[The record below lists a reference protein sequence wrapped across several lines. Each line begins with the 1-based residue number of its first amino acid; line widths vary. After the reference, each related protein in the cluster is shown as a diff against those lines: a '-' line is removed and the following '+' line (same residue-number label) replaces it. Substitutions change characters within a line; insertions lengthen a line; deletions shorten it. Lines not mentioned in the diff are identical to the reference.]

1 MSLNNNGGTVPPV
14 TAAGINNQLSSL
26 AKLHGNANLRNKL
39 IEHAEQLAVD
49 MKSRLPE
56 SGIEFGV
63 WHQLPGKTC
72 NGVLSTSILVSDV
85 NATFI
90 DLCTGVVVTVDHV
103 GCRRVSMIGG
113 AR

>member
-1 MSLNNNGGTVPPV
+1 MASCNNGGSLPSKS
-14 TAAGINNQLSSL
+14 AADNQISSL
-26 AKLHGNANLRNKL
+26 TKLHGNASQRNKL
-39 IEHAEQLAVD
+39 IGLAEQLAVD
-49 MKSRLPE
+49 MKARLPE
-56 SGIEFGV
+56 SGIKFGV

-72 NGVLSTSILVSDV
+72 NGVLSTSILVSDT

-103 GCRRVSMIGG
+103 GRRSASMIGG